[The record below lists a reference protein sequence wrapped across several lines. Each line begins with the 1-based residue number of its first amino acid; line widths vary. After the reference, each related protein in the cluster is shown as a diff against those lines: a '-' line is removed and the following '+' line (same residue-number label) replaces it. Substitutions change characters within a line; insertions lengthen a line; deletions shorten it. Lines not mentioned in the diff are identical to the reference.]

1 MYPNYSLE
9 DSALEI
15 SFSHS
20 FRKKGFMFSLGFSTV
35 FNSEIVLNIK
45 KNSEISF
52 LSLIA
57 HSFKYLL
64 SSIPI
69 REDRVKRHV
78 VFWASLVALDSLPTL
93 CLMRE
98 AAAVQIRSSWAL
110 QTDALAPKRL
120 GRLLIWVS

>member
-1 MYPNYSLE
+1 MLWRSVSRTLSGKKVSCFPLVL
-9 DSALEI
+9 ALLI
-15 SFSHS
+15 
-20 FRKKGFMFSLGFSTV
+20 